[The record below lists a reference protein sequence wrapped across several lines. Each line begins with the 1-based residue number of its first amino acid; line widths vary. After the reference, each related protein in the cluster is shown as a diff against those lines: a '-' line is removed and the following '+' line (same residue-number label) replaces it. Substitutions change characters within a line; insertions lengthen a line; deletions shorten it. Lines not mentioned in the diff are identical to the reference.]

1 MIKSGYVINDT
12 IIENMPNKKGKF
24 IVFEGLDGS
33 GKTEMINRL
42 KVDYPDFIYTREPG
56 GSLFGEALRQV
67 LLGDIA
73 KEVPPKAMLLGFMS
87 ARSSHVDEL
96 IVPALE
102 KQITVVSDRCDG
114 SSFAFQLYGQN
125 NLDLTDFFWDLR
137 RRVFSDLTVHYIYLR
152 ITPEVADAR
161 RKNRTESNHFDL
173 QEKEY
178 HERVFKGY
186 EVFFDIL
193 ISGHI
198 TGTHVHGIDA
208 TPDKDI
214 VYASVR
220 SCVDTLLRDN

>member
-1 MIKSGYVINDT
+1 MT
-12 IIENMPNKKGKF
+12 EKKAKF
-24 IVFEGLDGS
+24 IVLEGLDGS
-33 GKTEMINRL
+33 GKTEMMNRL
-42 KVDYPDFIYTREPG
+42 KIDFPDFVYTREPG
-56 GSLFGEALRQV
+56 GSVFGEALRQV

-87 ARSSHVDEL
+87 ARSSHIDEL
-96 IVPALE
+96 IIPALE

-137 RRVFSDLTVHYIYLR
+137 KKIFADLTVHYIYLR
-152 ITPEVADAR
+152 ITPEIADAR

-193 ISGHI
+193 SSGH
-198 TGTHVHGIDA
+198 TTSTHVHRIDA
-208 TPDKDI
+208 TADKDT
-214 VYASVR
+214 VYASVH
-220 SCVDTLLRDN
+220 SCVSTLLKDN